1 MAMVSLVLCR
11 DQVTSWI
18 RCDSGHAVAKK
29 LLPLDHP
36 ILFLGNLEGHE
47 NG

>member
-11 DQVTSWI
+11 NRVTSWI
-18 RCDSGHAVAKK
+18 QCDLGHVVAKK

-36 ILFLGNLEGHE
+36 ILLVGNLEGHE